1 MGITGFTNLYSPQFA
16 KGVREPFISPTVPQ
30 CQMIGGRITPQKIPV
45 SKRTFKIPFIS
56 AVIGLLI
63 PESQFIMI
71 PLKALD
77 GSLI

>member
-1 MGITGFTNLYSPQFA
+1 
-16 KGVREPFISPTVPQ
+16 
-30 CQMIGGRITPQKIPV
+30 MILPQKVPV

-77 GSLI
+77 GSLIEITIDPYAMFTSGYNDIS